1 MLACIVDNIVLS
13 EDFNTGIKGLL
24 ILFDMKAIWI
34 LLSLVFGVLFFF
46 LGCLKGADMIQ
57 YFGAIVMLPGLIGLL
72 EKLWPEE
79 EVKG

>member
-1 MLACIVDNIVLS
+1 
-13 EDFNTGIKGLL
+13 
-24 ILFDMKAIWI
+24 MKTIWI

-46 LGCLKGADMIQ
+46 LGAAMDSTMIEG
-57 YFGAIVMLPGLIGLL
+57 FGAIVLVPGLIGLL